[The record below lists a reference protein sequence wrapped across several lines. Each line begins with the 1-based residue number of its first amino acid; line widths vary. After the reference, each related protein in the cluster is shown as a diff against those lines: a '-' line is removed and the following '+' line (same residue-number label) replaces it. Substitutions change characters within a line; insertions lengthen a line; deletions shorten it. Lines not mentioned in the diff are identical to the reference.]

1 MEKID
6 PNLLLIGENGKV
18 EHIKESLLDSEE
30 VNFTG
35 DVAMVY
41 NNNNSQLSDAFRDR
55 LVYKAFGTPTWLPR
69 GFDFLD
75 KNLFFGK
82 VDTNGRAILPK
93 QSNLVKVPAKFAE
106 GDNVYINKHL
116 YNLYIK
122 FYEKLKLEFAVNEEG
137 ISMFLGVF
145 QIAKG
150 AGTRISTE
158 KSYLQYASDIIKDIY
173 TEEVLPDTTNVKDTA
188 KDFQSYLNVILKL
201 FKLGKIQKNVFF
213 NEYILSSQNELTNSG
228 LIFEIAD
235 RTETPYDDNAGKFT
249 NFYRYTMYNRVASYL
264 ALGGIR
270 YDANAPWRFGMDFNL
285 KPTQTEINGISKQK
299 FFEDNFDVIEGTLKE
314 KELFY
319 NVIFQ
324 SYLNLIETNPL
335 YYRSTQKRSKC
346 NKSLR
351 EGIISSVQSF
361 ERKIYSKSEF
371 NDLYNKNFNIFLLR
385 YAEMLNYAYGNRS
398 NLNQILLDIA
408 YKEKKGLDKEDLVRY
423 TFNKMKY
430 C

>member
-1 MEKID
+1 
-6 PNLLLIGENGKV
+6 
-18 EHIKESLLDSEE
+18 
-30 VNFTG
+30 
-35 DVAMVY
+35 
-41 NNNNSQLSDAFRDR
+41 NSQLSDAFRDR

-423 TFNKMKY
+423 T
-430 C
+430 